1 VLGAGVLMRHWRFAA
16 LASGMVSSALLVVV
30 GCANITEGAPTADR
44 TVAAGYRTS
53 MSVSR
58 SQSASLSSERESTRQ
73 ASLTAEAVA
82 TSCETLSSTSVDVV
96 TAINSYVHAVST
108 NNPAEVEAKAQA
120 AVDTL
125 NHGADVVEGTLNSA
139 LSPQMADELSA
150 WVDATRAVSRAIG
163 ERYAQPEFNAE
174 VDKFNTA
181 NHNALGNC
189 GGGY

>member
-1 VLGAGVLMRHWRFAA
+1 VLGAGVLIRHWRFAA

-44 TVAAGYRTS
+44 TGAAGYRTS

-125 NHGADVVEGTLNSA
+125 NHGADVVGGTLNSA